1 VNKSISIFV
10 YGLQRFIFT
19 RTQCCCFVILIV
31 YFVTMQIFQILIL
44 GAVEGLTE
52 FLPISSTAH
61 LMLASRIM
69 GLASTDF
76 LKTFEIIVQ
85 FGAILAVVVL
95 YWPRFSAL
103 RRVWSKLLAAFIPT
117 GIIGFILYRLVKGYL
132 LGNNT
137 VAVWALGI
145 GGVLLILF
153 EIFHKDKNSS
163 PAALQ
168 ELAEMSYVKAMAIGF
183 AQAVA
188 IIPGVSRSA
197 ATIVAGRAL
206 GVSRAAI
213 VEFSFLLA
221 VPTMLAAAGYDL
233 LKSAPHL
240 DAGQYGYLLIGLVA
254 AFVTAH
260 FSVRW
265 LLRYVQSH
273 NFTAFGVYRIIMAL
287 VFIPFL

>member
-1 VNKSISIFV
+1 MHI
-10 YGLQRFIFT
+10 LQT
-19 RTQCCCFVILIV
+19 
-31 YFVTMQIFQILIL
+31 LIL
-44 GAVEGLTE
+44 GAVEGFTE

-61 LMLASRIM
+61 MMMASRIM

-76 LKTFEIIVQ
+76 LQTFEIVIQ
-85 FGAILAVVVL
+85 FGAILAIVAL
-95 YWPRFSAL
+95 YWPRLYAL
-103 RRVWSKLLAAFIPT
+103 RHVWNKILAAFIPT
-117 GIIGFILYRLVKGYL
+117 GIIGFVLYKLVKGYL

-137 VAVWALGI
+137 IAVWALGI
-145 GGVLLILF
+145 GGALLILF
-153 EIFHKDKNSS
+153 EIFHKDKHSS
-163 PAALQ
+163 QESLE
-168 ELAEMSYVKAMAIGF
+168 ELASMSYTKAVAIGL

-221 VPTMLAAAGYDL
+221 VPTMLAASSYAL
-233 LKSAPHL
+233 LKSTPHL
-240 DAGQYGYLLIGLVA
+240 DVGQYGYLLVGLAA

-265 LLRYVQSH
+265 LLLYVKNH
-273 NFTAFGVYRIIMAL
+273 DFTSFGIYRIIVAFA
-287 VFIPFL
+287 FIPFL